1 MDVNTESP
9 EMMVRT
15 VCDSFAGGDF
25 SLYQAAV
32 RMVEMYPR
40 APRETFSEGW
50 SALVESGQIRSDG
63 AGFRM
68 AIPSNVLGREDSQA
82 PGCG

>member
-1 MDVNTESP
+1 
-9 EMMVRT
+9 MVKE
-15 VCDSFAGGDF
+15 VCDSFAGGNF

-50 SALVESGQIRSDG
+50 TTLVESGQIRSEG
-63 AGFRM
+63 AEFTM
-68 AIPSNVLGREDSQA
+68 VAPSSVLGREDSQA